1 MKKIIFMAIMLLVCF
16 GVSANAATNF
26 KIDISAINTEA
37 DVSDTVIYTSDFGTS
52 ILKDELNASHGF
64 NDFYVV
70 TVVPKASNDNTS
82 AEITSED
89 VSFDENGATSED
101 NISIETPS
109 EDASIEINDTSAE
122 NNDAPIVSNEPV
134 NSEDGIVSN
143 SSTDVSTR
151 LQNVLEKYRAWRN
164 STVYEIE
171 KIYSPDYE
179 NKNVEIPENGFVI
192 AFPKTTEFS
201 DGGKTLNGSNIS
213 VGDEVK
219 LYGIDLEKTTLSND
233 AYVEIQLSDKGLM
246 EDIPQTGDMSGV
258 VFFCMIGAAA
268 VLVALGA
275 YRRMK
280 KENNLL

>member
-37 DVSDTVIYTSDFGTS
+37 DVSDTVIYTPDFGTS
-52 ILKDELNASHGF
+52 ILKDELNSSHGF

-70 TVVPKASNDNTS
+70 TVVPKTNNDNTS
-82 AEITSED
+82 TEITSED
-89 VSFDENGATSED
+89 VSFDENGTISED
-101 NISIETPS
+101 NISMETPS
-109 EDASIEINDTSAE
+109 EDVSIEINDTSAE
-122 NNDAPIVSNEPV
+122 NNDAPIVSNDSV
-134 NSEDGIVSN
+134 NSEGDVSN

-164 STVYEIE
+164 SVVYEVE